1 MKKMLLITRRSGKP
15 FFSEKIT
22 SKDKITLIEEN
33 EIVSNDENKA
43 QVSNIFFSNI
53 LGSLNILKFANNDPI
68 SDNINDAIIKLIVTY
83 RKHPSY
89 GCWNVAKIIFMWY
102 QSIFPFNK
110 IYLHDI
116 KIYFYSIKINF

>member
-1 MKKMLLITRRSGKP
+1 MKKMLLIARRSGKP

-68 SDNINDAIIKLIVTY
+68 SDNINEAIIKLIVTY

-89 GCWNVAKIIFMWY
+89 GC
-102 QSIFPFNK
+102 
-110 IYLHDI
+110 
-116 KIYFYSIKINF
+116 